1 MAQMSKTKK
10 PAGGF
15 RVIRRMETKPM
26 IPNASASTR
35 KGPDP
40 SLPKTGYSYQDK
52 QFNRV
57 ATMRDGGRLT
67 SSRTYKSRKGV
78 K

>member
-15 RVIRRMETKPM
+15 RTIRRMETKPM
-26 IPNASASTR
+26 IPNASASELKAPAPNEPR
-35 KGPDP
+35 AR
-40 SLPKTGYSYQDK
+40 YSYIDK
-52 QFNRV
+52 RGSKTAQRI
-57 ATMRDGGRLT
+57 DGGRLT
-67 SSRTYKSRKGV
+67 SSRTYKSRKGN

>member
-26 IPNASASTR
+26 IPNASASAR
-35 KGPDP
+35 KNPAP
-40 SLPKTGYSYQDK
+40 NEPQARYSYIDK
-52 QFNRV
+52 RGSKTAQSI
-57 ATMRDGGRLT
+57 DGGRGT
-67 SSRTYKSRKGV
+67 SVVARK
-78 K
+78 KARR